1 MPYLQC
7 ADVKLYYEDVGAGRP
22 LLLIHGDWSCSQEIL
37 AIHAG
42 WAERRRLI
50 APDRRGYGRSTH
62 LTEQP
67 DDLYGVHAED
77 MAALLEHLGIAQAD
91 VFGFSGGG
99 IVALRLALARPAM
112 ARSLVLECTHYS
124 ADMPPQARDWFR
136 RLKQEPESLPPAT
149 IQSLITCHGEEY
161 WRELLRVF
169 AESSERI
176 FFRGGDLYDGR
187 LSEISCPTL
196 ILHGSRD
203 PFITDAHAQALAG
216 QIPHAKLHIFPQG
229 RHGLFDRSGPEI
241 AAECRRLVET
251 FWDSLNAGGPRSL

>member
-1 MPYLQC
+1 MPYLQR

-37 AIHAG
+37 AVHAG
-42 WAERRRLI
+42 WAEHRRLI

-77 MAALLEHLGIAQAD
+77 MAALLEHLGITQAD

-112 ARSLVLECTHYS
+112 VRSLVLECTHYS

-136 RLKQEPESLPPAT
+136 RLKQELESLPPAT

-169 AESSERI
+169 AASSERI

-187 LSEISCPTL
+187 LSQISVPHPHPARQSRPIYHGRTCPRAGRGDTWRGTAYL
-196 ILHGSRD
+196 SPRPARPLR
-203 PFITDAHAQALAG
+203 PFGAG
-216 QIPHAKLHIFPQG
+216 DRG
-229 RHGLFDRSGPEI
+229 RMPPAGRSF
-241 AAECRRLVET
+241 LET
-251 FWDSLNAGGPRSL
+251 TGHRSW